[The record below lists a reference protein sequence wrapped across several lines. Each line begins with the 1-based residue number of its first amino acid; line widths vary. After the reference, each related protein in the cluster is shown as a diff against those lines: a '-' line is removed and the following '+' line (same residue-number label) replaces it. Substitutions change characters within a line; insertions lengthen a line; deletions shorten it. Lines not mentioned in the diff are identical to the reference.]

1 MPPFLPPSCAP
12 PDRPPR
18 LRSCRAPTLA
28 LAGHLSVVH
37 RLLAANAD
45 VNAKNNDGATALM
58 LATYA
63 QKEGVVRL
71 LIGSGAKQG
80 LSAALAFAEQADA
93 QSLVGVLREASPS
106 GSHSLGWLPWAGLT
120 GGVSGASDGSAM
132 APFDLGFLPLAVGL
146 MIVGFMLLLF
156 QLDADADGGGGGALG
171 TQGLGDA
178 SGGLGHADLKP
189 PR

>member
-1 MPPFLPPSCAP
+1 M
-12 PDRPPR
+12 
-18 LRSCRAPTLA
+18 
-28 LAGHLSVVH
+28 VH

-63 QKEGVVRL
+63 QKEGVVRS

-93 QSLVGVLREASPS
+93 QSLVGVLRGASPS
-106 GSHSLGWLPWAGLT
+106 SSRSLGWLPWANLMGG

-156 QLDADADGGGGGALG
+156 QLDADADGGGGGVLG
-171 TQGLGDA
+171 STLGDP
-178 SGGLGHADLKP
+178 SGSLGHADLKP